1 MKVWGLTDAALPD
14 LVNKNKGSYVL
25 SGDLAWMSI
34 YPLIKPKLGVDLCF
48 VTFCDVTEF
57 KFEVLERKILQNL
70 HLISQGKM
78 VICGIFSHGSRWAH
92 AEAKWML
99 EVRLQY
105 EGPRI
110 TSSRLHNYF
119 LLLSMERCISPPF
132 AFPPPYNVSSLTNE
146 NTAGAP
152 LCKG

>member
-1 MKVWGLTDAALPD
+1 MLPD

-25 SGDLAWMSI
+25 SGSLAWMSI
-34 YPLIKPKLGVDLCF
+34 YLFIKPKLGVNLCF
-48 VTFCDVTEF
+48 VTFYDVTEF

-78 VICGIFSHGSRWAH
+78 VICGIFSHRSCWAYVE
-92 AEAKWML
+92 AEWML

-110 TSSRLHNYF
+110 TSSTLRNYF
-119 LLLSMERCISPPF
+119 LLLSMECCISPPL
-132 AFPPPYNVSSLTNE
+132 ALPPPYIVSSLTNE
-146 NTAGAP
+146 NTAGSP